1 MFCRFFI
8 DRPIF
13 ATVVSLIITLAGI
26 MSIANL
32 PVEQYPDLAPPTIE
46 VDANY
51 AGASPEVIS
60 ETVLAPLEQKI
71 NGVEDMIYMS
81 SSASSNGRASI
92 SVFFKVGSDPDRAM
106 INVNNRVQMVTAT
119 LPEDVRR
126 IGVTV
131 NKKSSS
137 MLEVLCLYSTDSRY
151 DSTYVGNYAILNIV
165 DHLKR
170 LEGVGDA
177 MVMGTNDY
185 SIRVWLKPD
194 KMAKMALTTND
205 IVAAISAQNMQ
216 RSAGAIGK
224 SPTNVK
230 VERSYI
236 ITTNGR
242 FSDAKQFGNIILRAN
257 PDGTSLRLSDVAD
270 VELAAA
276 SYDIIAKIG
285 GHDSAPII
293 ISLSPGANALATAER
308 VNNKLQEL
316 SKSFPE
322 GIGCKVVYDTTGFVK
337 NSVKEVIKTLLEA
350 VALVFLVVL
359 LFLKRFRATII
370 PCLAVPVSI
379 IGTFAGMMMLGFSI
393 NTLTLFGLV
402 LAIGM
407 VVDDAIVVIENVERL
422 MTKEKL
428 PVREAT
434 IKAMDEVAG
443 ALVAIVLVLC
453 AVFVPVAFM
462 GGLTGIMYKQFAI
475 TIAIS
480 VVISGICALTLTP
493 ALCVTFL
500 GEREGSSAI
509 ASKKFFQLFDRLFEK
524 LTNGY
529 LKCVNFF
536 IKHRVISFGCIF
548 ATAFAIV
555 FLLKNIPGALVPEE
569 DPGVVLV
576 SAIMDPG
583 ASLDRSQKV
592 ISKVADAIS
601 KDPSVTDS
609 STIAGFSMLGN
620 TVSTNAATMFI
631 KLKDWS
637 ERTAPGT
644 YSQDI
649 VKKIFGIGMG
659 ITDGR
664 VLAFV
669 PPPIVG
675 MSMTGGFEAYVQRIG
690 DTNSKALEEKVKEL
704 IAEASKRPELSGLNT
719 TFYASSPQFSL
730 QVDDL
735 KAMSLDVAINEIYDT
750 MAATFGAKYVNDFS
764 KFGRGFR
771 VMMQS
776 RGDYRSYPEQIKEIY
791 VRSKKGAMIPITSF
805 VKLIPAVGP
814 DVVER
819 FNIFTAAKIIG
830 NPAPGYTSGQAIAA
844 MEEVSAKVLGSEY
857 DISWTGSAY
866 QEKLAGGSFVNAI
879 LLGLLVVF
887 LILAAQYERWSLPFV
902 IILAVP
908 FGILGAALTVFLRG
922 YSNDIY
928 FQIALITLVGLSA
941 KNAVLIVEFAVMFRE
956 AGESIVDSALKAA
969 ATRFRPI
976 IMTSLAFIMGCLP
989 LMFSSGAGCASR
1001 NSLGTG
1007 VVGGMIGA
1015 TVLAPL
1021 FIPLMFVL
1029 VTTISE
1035 RSREKKA
1042 HA

>member
-26 MSIANL
+26 ISIANL
-32 PVEQYPDLAPPTIE
+32 PVEQYPDLAPPTIIVE
-46 VDANY
+46 ASY
-51 AGASPEVIS
+51 PGASPEVIS

-92 SVFFKVGSDPDRAM
+92 SVFFKVGADPDRAM

-126 IGVTV
+126 FGVTV
-131 NKKSSS
+131 SKKSSS
-137 MLEVLCLYSTDSRY
+137 MLEVMCIYSSDSRY
-151 DSTYVGNYAILNIV
+151 DSTYIGNYAILNIV

-170 LEGVGDA
+170 LEGVGDV

-194 KMAKMALTTND
+194 KMAKMGLTTND
-205 IVAAISAQNMQ
+205 IVAAISTQNMQ

-242 FSDAKQFGNIILRAN
+242 FSDAKQFENIILRAN
-257 PDGTSLRLSDVAD
+257 PDGTSLRLSDIAD

-276 SYDIIAKIG
+276 SYDIIAKSVG
-285 GHDSAPII
+285 RDTAPMI
-293 ISLSPGANALATAER
+293 ISLSPGANALATADR
-308 VNNKLQEL
+308 VNDKMQEL
-316 SKSFPE
+316 SKSFPD
-322 GIGCKVVYDTTGFVK
+322 GIGCKVVFDTTGFVK
-337 NSVKEVIKTLLEA
+337 NSVKEVVKTLLEA
-350 VALVFLVVL
+350 IALVFLVVL
-359 LFLKRFRATII
+359 VFLKNFRATII

-379 IGTFAGMMMLGFSI
+379 IGTFAGMLMLGFSI

-407 VVDDAIVVIENVERL
+407 VVDDAIVVVENVERL

-428 PVREAT
+428 SVRDAT

-453 AVFVPVAFM
+453 AVFIPVAFM
-462 GGLTGIMYKQFAI
+462 GGLTGVMYKQFAI
-475 TIAIS
+475 TIALS

-493 ALCVTFL
+493 ALCVVFL
-500 GEREGSSAI
+500 QGHDSTAV
-509 ASKKFFQLFDRLFEK
+509 ASKKFFQWFDQFFEK

-529 LKCVNFF
+529 LKFVDFF
-536 IKHRVISFGCIF
+536 IKHKFVSFSCIF
-548 ATAFAIV
+548 ATLFAIGA
-555 FLLKNIPGALVPEE
+555 LLKILPGSLVPDE
-569 DPGVVLV
+569 DPGVVL
-576 SAIMDPG
+576 AAATMDPG
-583 ASLDRSQKV
+583 ASIDRSQNV
-592 ISKVADAIS
+592 ILKVADAIT
-601 KDPSVTDS
+601 KDPSVSDS
-609 STIAGFSMLGN
+609 STVAGYNMEGN
-620 TVSTNAATMFI
+620 TVSTNAAVMFI

-644 YSQDI
+644 SSQDI
-649 VKKIFGIGMG
+649 VKKIFGIGME

-664 VLAFV
+664 VVAFV
-669 PPPIVG
+669 PPPIMG
-675 MSMTGGFEAYVQRIG
+675 MSMTGGFEAYVQKIG
-690 DTNSKALEEKVKEL
+690 DTNSKALEDKVKEL
-704 IAEASKRPELSGLNT
+704 IAEASKRPELSGLRT
-719 TFYASSPQFSL
+719 TFNASSPQFNL
-730 QVDDL
+730 EVDDL
-735 KAMSLDVAINEIYDT
+735 KAMSLDVPINEIYDT

-764 KFGRGFR
+764 KFGRGFK

-776 RGDYRSYPEQIKEIY
+776 KGDYRSYPEQIKEIY
-791 VRSKKGAMIPITSF
+791 VRSKKGAMIPISSF
-805 VKLIPAVGP
+805 VTLTPAVGP

-819 FNIFTAAKIIG
+819 FNVFTAAKIMG

-844 MEEVSAKVLGSEY
+844 MEDVSSKVLGDEY
-857 DISWTGSAY
+857 TISWTGSAY
-866 QEKLAGGSFVNAI
+866 QEKLAGGSFVNAM

-887 LILAAQYERWSLPFV
+887 LILAAQYERWSLPLV

-908 FGILGAALTVFLRG
+908 FGILGAALTVFLMG

-976 IMTSLAFIMGCLP
+976 IMTSLAFIFGCLP
-989 LMFSSGAGCASR
+989 LMYSSGAGCASR

-1015 TVLAPL
+1015 TILAPL

-1029 VTTISE
+1029 VTSISE
-1035 RSREKKA
+1035 KLRGEK

>member
-26 MSIANL
+26 ISIANL
-32 PVEQYPDLAPPTIE
+32 PVEQYPNLAPPTIM

-51 AGASPEVIS
+51 PGASPEVIS

-71 NGVEDMIYMS
+71 NGVEDMIYVS
-81 SSASSNGRASI
+81 SSASSGGRASI
-92 SVFFKVGSDPDRAM
+92 SVFFKVGSDPDKAM

-126 IGVTV
+126 FGVTV
-131 NKKSSS
+131 SKKSSS
-137 MLEVLCLYSTDSRY
+137 LLEVLNLYSTDSRY

-170 LEGVGDA
+170 LEGVGDVV
-177 MVMGTNDY
+177 VMGANDY

-194 KMAKMALTTND
+194 KMAKMGLTTND
-205 IVAAISAQNMQ
+205 IVAAISTQNMQ

-236 ITTNGR
+236 ITTSGR
-242 FSDAKQFGNIILRAN
+242 FSDVKQFENIILRAN
-257 PDGTSLRLSDVAD
+257 SDGTSLRLSDIAD

-276 SYDIIAKIG
+276 SYDIIAN
-285 GHDSAPII
+285 SAGYDASPMM
-293 ISLSPGANALATAER
+293 ISLSPGANALATADR
-308 VNNKLQEL
+308 VNNKMDEL
-316 SKSFPE
+316 SKGFPE
-322 GIGCKVVYDTTGFVK
+322 GIKHKVVFDTTGFVK
-337 NSVKEVIKTLLEA
+337 NSVKEVVKTLLEA

-359 LFLKRFRATII
+359 VFLKNFRATII

-422 MTKEKL
+422 MTQEKL
-428 PVREAT
+428 PIREAT

-443 ALVAIVLVLC
+443 ALVTIVLVLC
-453 AVFVPVAFM
+453 AVFIPVAFM
-462 GGLTGIMYKQFAI
+462 GGLTGVMYKQFAI

-493 ALCVTFL
+493 ALCVVFL
-500 GEREGSSAI
+500 SEHNSTTGV
-509 ASKKFFQLFDRLFEK
+509 ASKKFFRLFDWVFEK
-524 LTNGY
+524 ITNGY

-536 IKHRVISFGCIF
+536 IKYKSISFGCIF
-548 ATAFAIV
+548 ATLFAIG
-555 FLLKNIPGALVPEE
+555 FLLKSIPGSLVPDE
-569 DPGVVLV
+569 DPGVVLAA
-576 SAIMDPG
+576 AIMDPG
-583 ASLDRSQKV
+583 ASLDRSQNV

-601 KDPSVTDS
+601 KDPSVADS
-609 STIAGFSMLGN
+609 STVAGYSLLGS

-637 ERTAPGT
+637 ERTTPGT
-644 YSQDI
+644 SSQDI
-649 VKKIFGIGMG
+649 VKKVFGIGMG
-659 ITDGR
+659 ITDGM
-664 VLAFV
+664 VIAFV
-669 PPPIVG
+669 PPSIMG

-690 DTNSKALEEKVKEL
+690 DTNSKALEDKVNEL
-704 IAEASKRPELSGLNT
+704 IAEASKRPELAGLRT
-719 TFYASSPQFSL
+719 TFNASSPQFNL
-730 QVDDL
+730 EVDDL
-735 KAMSLDVAINEIYDT
+735 KAMSLDVPINEIYDT

-764 KFGRGFR
+764 KFGRGFK

-776 RGDYRSYPEQIKEIY
+776 KGDYRSYPEQIKEIY
-791 VRSKKGAMIPITSF
+791 VRSKKGAMIPISSF
-805 VKLIPAVGP
+805 VKLTPTVGP

-819 FNIFTAAKIIG
+819 FNVFTAAKIQG
-830 NPAPGYTSGQAIAA
+830 DPAPGYTSGQAIAV
-844 MEEVSAKVLGSEY
+844 MEEVSAKMLGGGEY

-866 QEKLAGGSFVNAI
+866 QEKLAGGSFVNAM

-908 FGILGAALTVFLRG
+908 FGILGAAFTVFLRG

-956 AGESIVDSALKAA
+956 AGESIVNSAVKAA

-976 IMTSLAFIMGCLP
+976 IMTSLAFIFGCLP
-989 LMFSSGAGCASR
+989 LMISTGAGCASR

-1021 FIPLMFVL
+1021 FIPLLFVL
-1029 VTTISE
+1029 VTSVSE
-1035 RSREKKA
+1035 KLRGKK